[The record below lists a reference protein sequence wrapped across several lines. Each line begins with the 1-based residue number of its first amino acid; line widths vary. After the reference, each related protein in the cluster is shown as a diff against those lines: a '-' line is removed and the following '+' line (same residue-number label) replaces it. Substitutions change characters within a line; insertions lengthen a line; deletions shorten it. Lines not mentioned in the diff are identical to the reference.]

1 MGGGGGVEN
10 PVPIESNPGTVS
22 DLVTCIRLY
31 VTRAGR
37 EGDGKPAPLAL
48 DEIPSDIEYPKVQS
62 FHGII
67 SRIPEIFPELTSF
80 GRGANILPK
89 RGNISGN
96 NCPIPE
102 SFTQIFNHYPGLL
115 TINAHPRAVRLAGS
129 VSTLPK
135 LLTVERMLAR
145 WRAEVDP
152 DRIACGRCEA
162 RSSSQRWGPRCG
174 KAAVLRQA
182 QRPPSEKHEN
192 RFLRK

>member
-115 TINAHPRAVRLAGS
+115 TQAPVSIPKTPPRQRRVR
-129 VSTLPK
+129 TNFTHK
-135 LLTVERMLAR
+135 QAR
-145 WRAEVDP
+145 P
-152 DRIACGRCEA
+152 
-162 RSSSQRWGPRCG
+162 
-174 KAAVLRQA
+174 
-182 QRPPSEKHEN
+182 
-192 RFLRK
+192 

>member
-115 TINAHPRAVRLAGS
+115 TIV
-129 VSTLPK
+129 
-135 LLTVERMLAR
+135 
-145 WRAEVDP
+145 
-152 DRIACGRCEA
+152 
-162 RSSSQRWGPRCG
+162 
-174 KAAVLRQA
+174 
-182 QRPPSEKHEN
+182 
-192 RFLRK
+192 